1 MNKIGSQF
9 STSLVASLTLKTDTW
24 WQYQMRLVQQL
35 GRYTMVHFTNVN
47 ANATWNMS
55 RRSTVYSNQ
64 IRNGSL
70 TVANSS
76 QFSIELQFTIQKSIF
91 CSAAFQEWFCCKGQ
105 LISESIYEVIVSHKI
120 RTKNCQDFCPQYTGQ
135 KSWQFFVRI
144 LGETMTS

>member
-76 QFSIELQFTIQKSIF
+76 QFSIELQFTIQKWIF
-91 CSAAFQEWFCCKGQ
+91 CSAAFQEWFCRGLFLRLRGPLQ
-105 LISESIYEVIVSHKI
+105 TTLT
-120 RTKNCQDFCPQYTGQ
+120 RKNDF
-135 KSWQFFVRI
+135 FFPTLRVRW
-144 LGETMTS
+144 S

>member
-1 MNKIGSQF
+1 
-9 STSLVASLTLKTDTW
+9 
-24 WQYQMRLVQQL
+24 MRLVQQL

-76 QFSIELQFTIQKSIF
+76 QFSIELQFTIQKWIF
-91 CSAAFQEWFCCKGQ
+91 CSAAFQEWFCRSLFLRLRRPSQ
-105 LISESIYEVIVSHKI
+105 TTLT
-120 RTKNCQDFCPQYTGQ
+120 RTLRVRWSKNDKKVKRSLWTTLKQAQNSLDYICTFLLSYRRGTEMSSNTYSLSQRSCP
-135 KSWQFFVRI
+135 
-144 LGETMTS
+144 